1 MHWIEPGKIRF
12 KISPHHDLKGEVGG
26 DWDLERR
33 FPIVQSAK
41 YRSVIERYSQDK
53 PWEETDL
60 FTDLYRRRFEQGD
73 SIRGE
78 STMKGLLAQY
88 YSSVDGLFKAMK
100 RDGFQSKPS
109 RLPRLL
115 IGRDG
120 ELFIGNQGNHR
131 LAMAV
136 VLNIEIAGEVI
147 CRHRLLDDQSSLR

>member
-1 MHWIEPGKIRF
+1 MIVDPRAIRF
-12 KISPHHDLKGEVGG
+12 KISPHHDLRGEVGG

-33 FPIVQSAK
+33 FPIEGSAK
-41 YRSVIERYSQDK
+41 YRSVIERYSEGK

-88 YSSVDGLFKAMK
+88 YSSVDGLFEAMK
-100 RDGFQSKPS
+100 RDGFKSKPS

-120 ELFIGNQGNHR
+120 EIFIGNQGNHR

-136 VLNIEIAGEVI
+136 VLNIEIEGEVI
-147 CRHRLLDDQSSLR
+147 CRHSDCQSSRP